1 MWSSVVLTPSAPLR
15 AGSSKIAK
23 GGAASLPARL
33 TMRARSLAPLAK
45 TRGFGMTP
53 RNEEGVVFNKVRH
66 CRIHPRI
73 DGVGGAR
80 LGCWPTTDAAFSMP
94 TVNEFWNVAAQVA
107 TERGGLVV
115 GFAKGSEQPEL
126 GAALDNVFGF
136 APQAPVTVM
145 SPSDWADWVEQVEAF
160 YRLRP
165 DWGRGKRGAADANY
179 YRVKFEEKFE
189 GKFAG
194 KFDEF
199 DASANSAAG
208 TGFGASSPFSTA
220 FDIPSFGTPS
230 FAGYAAPLSGL
241 RGVTFWPRLLAR
253 VIDFVVHRL
262 AALLAGSLFILML
275 KMAAGGRPPAWV
287 IYRLTE
293 IHFSG
298 LVAGVLGLFAY
309 NVICTSVHGSTLGKL
324 VLGMQVIQ
332 DDGSPCRPKSAILR
346 ELGYFVDAMFFGV
359 IGYFAMQE
367 DPEQKR
373 HGDEWADTIVC
384 RRAQV
389 PSSSKRSGMQ
399 FGLGLLLG
407 MAADMALLMTGW
419 LIQMNT

>member
-1 MWSSVVLTPSAPLR
+1 MLAHC
-15 AGSSKIAK
+15 GC
-23 GGAASLPARL
+23 RL
-33 TMRARSLAPLAK
+33 
-45 TRGFGMTP
+45 F
-53 RNEEGVVFNKVRH
+53 
-66 CRIHPRI
+66 
-73 DGVGGAR
+73 
-80 LGCWPTTDAAFSMP
+80 MP
-94 TVNEFWNVAAQVA
+94 TVDEFWNVAAQVA
-107 TERGGLVV
+107 SERGGLVV

-136 APQAPVTVM
+136 APQAPITVI
-145 SPSDWADWVEQVEAF
+145 SLSDWADWVEQVEAF

-165 DWGRGKRGAADANY
+165 EWGRGKRGAADANY
-179 YRVKFEEKFE
+179 YRVKFEGNSE
-189 GKFAG
+189 GELG
-194 KFDEF
+194 GNSDEF
-199 DASANSAAG
+199 GASVNSASR
-208 TGFGASSPFSTA
+208 TGLGASSPFSTA
-220 FDIPSFGTPS
+220 FDMPSFGTPSFGTPSFGSPS

-241 RGVTFWPRLLAR
+241 QGVTFWPRLLAR

-287 IYRLTE
+287 IHRLTE

-332 DDGSPCRPKSAILR
+332 DDGSPCRPKSAIVR

-359 IGYFAMQE
+359 IGYFAMHE

-384 RRAQV
+384 KRAQV
-389 PSSSKRSGMQ
+389 PSASRRSGMQ

-407 MAADMALLMTGW
+407 IAADMAALMTGW

>member
-1 MWSSVVLTPSAPLR
+1 
-15 AGSSKIAK
+15 
-23 GGAASLPARL
+23 
-33 TMRARSLAPLAK
+33 
-45 TRGFGMTP
+45 
-53 RNEEGVVFNKVRH
+53 
-66 CRIHPRI
+66 
-73 DGVGGAR
+73 
-80 LGCWPTTDAAFSMP
+80 MP

-115 GFAKGSEQPEL
+115 GFAKGAEQPEL
-126 GAALDNVFGF
+126 GAALDTVFGF
-136 APQAPVTVM
+136 APRAPVTVM
-145 SPSDWADWVEQVEAF
+145 SLSDWADWVEQVEAF

-165 DWGRGKRGAADANY
+165 EWGRGKRGAADANY
-179 YRVKFEEKFE
+179 YRVKFEGNSE
-189 GKFAG
+189 G

-199 DASANSAAG
+199 GRSVNSASGAG
-208 TGFGASSPFSTA
+208 LGTSSTFSTA
-220 FDIPSFGTPS
+220 LDIPSFGAPSFGTPSFGSPS
-230 FAGYAAPLSGL
+230 FAGYAAPVSGL
-241 RGVTFWPRLLAR
+241 QGVTFWPRVLAR

-262 AALLAGSLFILML
+262 VLFLAGSLFILML

-287 IYRLTE
+287 IHRLTE

-298 LVAGVLGLFAY
+298 LLAGVLGLFAY
-309 NVICTSVHGSTLGKL
+309 HVICTSVDGSTLGKL

-332 DDGSPCRPKSAILR
+332 DDGSPCRPKSAIVR

-384 RRAQV
+384 KRAQV
-389 PSSSKRSGMQ
+389 PSTSKRSGMQ

-407 MAADMALLMTGW
+407 ITADMALLMTGW